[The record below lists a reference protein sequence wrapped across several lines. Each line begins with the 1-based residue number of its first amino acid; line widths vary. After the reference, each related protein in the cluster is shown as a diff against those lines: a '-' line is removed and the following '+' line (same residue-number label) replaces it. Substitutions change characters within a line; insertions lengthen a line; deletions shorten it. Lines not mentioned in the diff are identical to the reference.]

1 VKYAGLGVV
10 IVSGIIK
17 ITAFML
23 YFATWAGILVSTTH
37 TITGSSIGVGA
48 SRRLSAVRWGVAR
61 NVVWAWI
68 LTLPCSALIA
78 MFCEALFSFIGWR

>member
-17 ITAFML
+17 ITVFML

-37 TITGSSIGVGA
+37 TITGSSIGSAPRAACTPQNGA
-48 SRRLSAVRWGVAR
+48 WR
-61 NVVWAWI
+61 VVWAWI